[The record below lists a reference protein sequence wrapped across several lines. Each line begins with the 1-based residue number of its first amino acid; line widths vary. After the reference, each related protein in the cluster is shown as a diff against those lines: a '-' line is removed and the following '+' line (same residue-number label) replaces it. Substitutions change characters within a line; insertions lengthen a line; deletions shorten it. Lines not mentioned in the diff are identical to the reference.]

1 MFTAKTHWRLDSRF
15 ISPRA
20 CLAFSALETARI
32 FRSLLRRFLYALD
45 GKFGIASSQ
54 RGPQSARYLLS
65 SIQQRELQ
73 SIGPVTTA
81 CTEDGESRSFLNQRP
96 RVRLTP
102 GPPSLIKVS
111 RLINQPG
118 IPHPTVIE
126 SARCLA
132 PASQCLPDSRLTIG
146 LRAARRRFFR

>member
-1 MFTAKTHWRLDSRF
+1 MFTAKTHSRLDSRF

-65 SIQQRELQ
+65 SISKESCRASVRSLR
-73 SIGPVTTA
+73 PVLRMEKA
-81 CTEDGESRSFLNQRP
+81 A
-96 RVRLTP
+96 
-102 GPPSLIKVS
+102 VS
-111 RLINQPG
+111 
-118 IPHPTVIE
+118 
-126 SARCLA
+126 
-132 PASQCLPDSRLTIG
+132 
-146 LRAARRRFFR
+146 